1 MHPYNVLAEMHLF
14 DSDARDEEALC
25 KAEVSIHDLNAVQDY
40 LDRRRHGLSVPT
52 VCEPCK
58 VPAVR
63 WAENHRLKLEA
74 DTGVYLAK
82 AENLRKRDAV
92 RYRKSV
98 EEAEMEA
105 DRLLHEAEEYR
116 RLADRLARET
126 GLARNYH

>member
-1 MHPYNVLAEMHLF
+1 MHLF

-98 EEAEMEA
+98 EEAEM
-105 DRLLHEAEEYR
+105 DPDSPPREEEDLVGAR
-116 RLADRLARET
+116 RE
-126 GLARNYH
+126 GG

>member
-1 MHPYNVLAEMHLF
+1 MHLF

-82 AENLRKRDAV
+82 AET
-92 RYRKSV
+92 
-98 EEAEMEA
+98 
-105 DRLLHEAEEYR
+105 
-116 RLADRLARET
+116 ET
-126 GLARNYH
+126 RCGTLSEKCGRGGDGG